1 MKRINNIFDQI
12 CNIDNIE
19 LADRKARKNK
29 TNTVGVVIHDL
40 SHEYSN
46 LEILNKLKSGNYKT
60 SEYTTFTIYEPK
72 ERLIFRLPYD
82 PDRIVHHAI
91 MNIMEPIWLKIFTK
105 DTYSCIKN
113 RGIHLVNKT
122 LKRDLQK
129 DVESTKY
136 CLKLDIKKFYPSIN
150 HDILK
155 RIIRKKIKDDRV
167 LRILDEIIDSSDGV
181 PIGNYLSQFFANLY
195 MAYFDHWVKEVLKVK
210 YYYRYADDIVI
221 LSDDKDKLRRWFI
234 AIRMY
239 VNYELQLQIKD
250 NYQIFPVDSRG
261 IDFVGY
267 VFYHTYALLR
277 KSIKQRLMKL
287 IQKYEK
293 HEITQEQL
301 QIKLS
306 SYFGWLKYCNSK
318 NLLKKIFSKTGIRYS
333 NWNGQEDKISNF
345 YGKTV
350 YVVNVE
356 AKRKYFVVQ
365 FLYKGKPYT
374 VKSKDSG
381 LFFYLNMLPCFPI
394 TFKIQSCLKPVKQT
408 AQLNLLNLKI

>member
-1 MKRINNIFDQI
+1 MKRINNIFEKI
-12 CNIDNIE
+12 CSLDNIE
-19 LADRKARKNK
+19 LADKKARKHK
-29 TNTVGVVIHDL
+29 ANTIGVVLHDL
-40 SHEYSN
+40 NRDKSN
-46 LEILNKLKSGNYKT
+46 LDIQKRLENGTYRT
-60 SEYTTFTIYEPK
+60 SKYTTFTIYEPK

-122 LKRDLQK
+122 LKRDLWRDK
-129 DVESTKY
+129 EGTKY

-155 RIIRKKIKDDRV
+155 RIIRKKIKDKQV
-167 LRILDEIIDSSDGV
+167 LKILDEIIDSSSGV

-195 MAYFDHWVKEVLKVK
+195 MAYFDHWVKEVLRIK
-210 YYYRYADDIVI
+210 YYYRYADDMVV

-239 VNYELQLQIKD
+239 ITNELNLQIKD

-267 VFYHTYALLR
+267 IFYHTHTLLR

-287 IQKYEK
+287 IKKYENK
-293 HEITQEQL
+293 QITQEEL
-301 QIKLS
+301 QIKIS

-318 NLLKKIFSKTGIRYS
+318 NLLKKIYSKTGLRYS

-350 YVVNVE
+350 YVINVE
-356 AKRKYFVVQ
+356 AKRTYFVVQ
-365 FLYKGKPYT
+365 FIYKGKPYS
-374 VKSKDSG
+374 VKSRDSG
-381 LFFYLNMLPCFPI
+381 LFFYLNIQPHFPI
-394 TFKIQSCLKPVKQT
+394 LFKIQPCLKPIK
-408 AQLNLLNLKI
+408 